1 MTFAVM
7 ITTLNRLDDLK
18 ITLSKV
24 HNLSPPPDEVMVV
37 ADGCSDNTVE
47 FIQQSYPSVQLS
59 INQQSQG
66 SVLSRARMMEST
78 TADLVIALDDDS
90 YPEQP
95 DFLAT
100 VSREFEIN
108 PRLAVACFPQRTDE
122 YPVTLDC
129 TDFGAKRLVRS
140 FANSGA
146 CLRVS
151 TYRQLPGFEGK
162 FFHMYEEPD
171 YALQCVIN
179 DWDVVFLPEIKI
191 RHHWVSKERSELRNH
206 HRHARNEMWS
216 TVLRLRFPHAFF
228 VVLYKMLSQANY
240 ARKRGWYWLI
250 REPIWWCQALEGIP
264 SLLRR
269 RTPVSWAKY
278 RNWSSLPD
286 K

>member
-1 MTFAVM
+1 M

-24 HNLSPPPDEVMVV
+24 HKLNPPPDEVMIV

-47 FIQQSYPSVQLS
+47 FIQQTYPSVHLW
-59 INQQSQG
+59 INEQSQG

-78 TADLVIALDDDS
+78 KTDLVLALDDDS

-100 VSREFEIN
+100 ASREFELN

-129 TDFGAKRLVRS
+129 ADFGEKRLVRS

-171 YALQCVIN
+171 YALQCVTN
-179 DWDVVFLPEIKI
+179 DWDVVFFPEKKI

-206 HRHARNEMWS
+206 HRHARNELWS
-216 TVLRLRFPHAFF
+216 TILRLRFPHVLF
-228 VVLYKMLSQANY
+228 VVFYKTMSQANY

-250 REPIWWCQALEGIP
+250 REPIWWLQALKGLP
-264 SLLRR
+264 SLRGR
-269 RTPVSWAKY
+269 RTPASWERYKK
-278 RNWSSLPD
+278 WSALPD
-286 K
+286 P